1 MSQRSTSGDESPFA
15 GVHTVLP
22 TPFTQDDS
30 LDLASLGRLVAF
42 VIERGVDG
50 LLILGVMGE
59 AGKLT
64 TAEQEQVIS
73 TAVEAAGGR
82 AQVVVGASAAGTKL
96 SVLKASRAR
105 ELGADGILIAPPLQD
120 DATILAHFSTIGD
133 AVDLPIIVHDYPQA
147 TGIRMT
153 PALIAELCNRVQQIK
168 AVKLEDPPTGPKL
181 QALKHVCPRMT
192 ILGALGGMYFL
203 EELGR
208 GADGVMTGFGFPEVL
223 VEIFRD
229 YRAGREQEAAQR
241 FYSACPLLRF
251 EFQPGVGLALRK
263 ETYKRRGAIAC
274 ARVRPPGVQIDDDL
288 RRELDGILHFCGFS
302 EGLA

>member
-1 MSQRSTSGDESPFA
+1 MSPNSNTDRESSFA

-22 TPFTQDDS
+22 TPFAQDDS
-30 LDLASLGRLVAF
+30 LDLSSLARLVGF
-42 VIERGVDG
+42 VIGHGVDG
-50 LLILGVMGE
+50 FLVLGVMGE

-64 TAEQEQVIS
+64 AHEQEQVIS
-73 TAVEAAGGR
+73 TAVEAAAGR
-82 AQVVVGASAAGTKL
+82 ARVVVGASAAGTKL
-96 SVLKASRAR
+96 SVLKASRAQ
-105 ELGADGILIAPPLQD
+105 ELGADGILVAPPLED
-120 DATILAHFSTIGD
+120 PATILAHFSAIGD
-133 AVDLPIIVHDYPQA
+133 TVDLPIIVHDYPQA

-153 PALIAELCNRVQQIK
+153 PALIAELCDRVHQIE

-181 QALKHVCPRMT
+181 QALKRVCPQVT
-192 ILGALGGMYFL
+192 VLGALGGMYFL

-223 VEIFRD
+223 VQVFHDFRT
-229 YRAGREQEAAQR
+229 GREQEAARR

-263 ETYKRRGAIAC
+263 ETYKRRGAIDC

-288 RRELDGILHFCGFS
+288 RRELDGILQFCGLS

>member
-1 MSQRSTSGDESPFA
+1 MSPHTTRAEQSPFA

-22 TPFTQDDS
+22 TPFAEDDS
-30 LDLASLGRLVAF
+30 LDLASLARLVTF
-42 VIERGVDG
+42 VTDRGVNG
-50 LLILGVMGE
+50 LLLLGVMGE
-59 AGKLT
+59 VGKLT

-82 AQVVVGASAAGTKL
+82 VLVVVGASAAGTKL

-105 ELGADGILIAPPLQD
+105 ELGADAVLISPPLQD

-147 TGIRMT
+147 TGVRMT
-153 PALIAELCNRVQQIK
+153 PALIAELCNRAPQIK

-181 QALKHVCPRMT
+181 QALKRVCPRMT

-223 VEIFRD
+223 VQVYRD
-229 YRAGREQEAAQR
+229 YRAGREQEAARR

-263 ETYKRRGAIAC
+263 ETYRRRGATAS
-274 ARVRPPGVQIDDDL
+274 ARVRPPGVQIDDSL
-288 RRELDGILHFCGFS
+288 RRELDGILEFCRLGEDS
-302 EGLA
+302 P